1 MRKFSVGCTLVFL
14 LLAGAWGVHAAASNF
29 SGTWVLDK
37 TKSEGL
43 PQQWQNLESYTQN
56 LESYTMI
63 VTADDKQLTVENKIV
78 GGARPSGEPGGA
90 GGESGGMGA
99 GRRERGFGGQGD
111 RGGRRGFGMGMPAAT
126 YKLDGTETK
135 IESAGGRG
143 GAATLKGQLTEG
155 GKVLEL
161 TATRTFNFQG
171 NETTRTTH
179 ERWELADGGKT
190 LKVKRTTDTPQGTRE
205 STLVFNKQ

>member
-1 MRKFSVGCTLVFL
+1 MRKFSIGCTLVL
-14 LLAGAWGVHAAASNF
+14 VLLAGGWAVRAASANF

-43 PQQWQNLESYTQN
+43 PQQWQNLESYTMVVA
-56 LESYTMI
+56 E
-63 VTADDKQLTVENKIV
+63 DDKQLTVENKIV
-78 GGARPSGEPGGA
+78 GGARPSGEPGVA
-90 GGESGGMGA
+90 RGENGGMGG
-99 GRRERGFGGQGD
+99 GRREAGVGGQGD
-111 RGGRRGFGMGMPAAT
+111 RGGRRGLGMGMPAAT
-126 YKLDGTETK
+126 YRLDGTETK

-143 GAATLKGQLTEG
+143 GAATLKGQLKEG
-155 GKVLEL
+155 GNVLEL

-205 STLVFNKQ
+205 STLVFNRQ